1 MSQITQPTVRT
12 PDIYPTST
20 VLTPEGGGGAPT
32 IGVAQYSAYKS
43 LAQINRETD
52 PSPLRTGA
60 LDMSDTDERV
70 VIM

>member
-12 PDIYPTST
+12 PDIAQ
-20 VLTPEGGGGAPT
+20 LTPEEEGAPT